1 MSTERRRDASG
12 PSDLLDPQ
20 DLIIAFANGTD
31 DDGNGFADDIAGWDF
46 LDNDN
51 DAYDD
56 VQYGHGTGEA
66 KDSSAEA
73 EQRRARRAPARTAC
87 SSRCGW
93 ATRSSPT

>member
-1 MSTERRRDASG
+1 MSTNEPNSVG

-20 DLIIAFANGTD
+20 DMIIAFKDGTD
-31 DDGNGFADDIAGWDF
+31 EDGNGFTDDIAGWDF

-56 VQYGHGTGEA
+56 VHYDHGTGEA
-66 KDSSAEA
+66 
-73 EQRRARRAPARTAC
+73 RTRAPRPTTQRASARARTAW
-87 SSRCGW
+87 SYRCAS